1 MRKYELV
8 VLIKPNLD
16 ESGIKDE
23 ITKISS
29 LIENNG
35 GKNVTLKNWGRRE
48 VSHAVKGFEQAVFVA
63 FSFETDNAALYN
75 TIGTTLRITENVLR
89 SQCHRVD
96 FAPRKVKVTKRFLVE
111 QEEFGESSIE
121 Y

>member
-8 VLIKPNLD
+8 VLIRPNL
-16 ESGIKDE
+16 EETAVKEE
-23 ITKISS
+23 ISKLSA

-35 GKNVTLKNWGRRE
+35 GKNVTFKNWGRRE
-48 VSHAVKGFEQAVFVA
+48 ASHAVKGFEQAVFVA
-63 FSFETDNAALYN
+63 FSFDSENAELYN
-75 TIGTTLRITENVLR
+75 TIGKTLRISENVLR

>member
-8 VLIKPNLD
+8 VLFKPNLE
-16 ESGIKDE
+16 ESALKDE
-23 ITKISS
+23 MNKVSS
-29 LIENNG
+29 MIESNG
-35 GKNVTLKNWGRRE
+35 GKSVTFKSWGRRE

-63 FSFETDNAALYN
+63 YSFETENSELFRA
-75 TIGTTLRITENVLR
+75 ISPTLNLVENVIR
-89 SQCHRVD
+89 AQCHRVGL
-96 FAPRKVKVTKRFLVE
+96 APRKVKVTRRFLVE

>member
-8 VLIKPNLD
+8 VLVKPNLD
-16 ESGIKDE
+16 EAGIKEE
-23 ITKISS
+23 IAKLSS
-29 LIENNG
+29 LIESNG
-35 GKNVTLKNWGRRE
+35 GKNVTFKNWGRRE
-48 VSHAVKGFEQAVFVA
+48 ASHAVKGFEQAVFVA
-63 FSFETDNAALYN
+63 FSFETDNSELYN
-75 TIGTTLRITENVLR
+75 AIGQTLRITENVLR

-96 FAPRKVKVTKRFLVE
+96 FAPRKVKITKRFLVE